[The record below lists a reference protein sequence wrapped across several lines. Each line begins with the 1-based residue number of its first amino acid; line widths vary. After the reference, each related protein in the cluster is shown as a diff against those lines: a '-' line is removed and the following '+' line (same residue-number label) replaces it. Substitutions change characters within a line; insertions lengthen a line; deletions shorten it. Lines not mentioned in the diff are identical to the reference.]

1 MKAYNLW
8 DHYQQKLKGPLLDQN
23 VLSKSTS
30 KWVLWC
36 KIYFIRNIFWKF
48 YEVRSKMG
56 VSIDANSGPLRY
68 VLWYCGS
75 ICHQLYTFIQIGE
88 SYCGAL
94 PFIWHLL
101 INVEIPGM
109 DLQKLIKM
117 KSISQLCK
125 SVERKQSK
133 EPENMGL
140 KTTTIFGLHL
150 LTIWNISRH
159 LKLVSIAPL
168 ISKLIHLIPIIA
180 TFILLLRIT
189 RLDPLH

>member
-1 MKAYNLW
+1 MQIL
-8 DHYQQKLKGPLLDQN
+8 GLLGMFFDAAVVFVTN
-23 VLSKSTS
+23 SSL
-30 KWVLWC
+30 L
-36 KIYFIRNIFWKF
+36 F
-48 YEVRSKMG
+48 RS
-56 VSIDANSGPLRY
+56 VSHTVAPCYLFDISSFTY
-68 VLWYCGS
+68 
-75 ICHQLYTFIQIGE
+75 
-88 SYCGAL
+88 
-94 PFIWHLL
+94 
-101 INVEIPGM
+101 VEIPGM

-140 KTTTIFGLHL
+140 KITTIFGLHL

-168 ISKLIHLIPIIA
+168 ISKVIHLIPIIA

-189 RLDPLH
+189 PLDPLHQILQN